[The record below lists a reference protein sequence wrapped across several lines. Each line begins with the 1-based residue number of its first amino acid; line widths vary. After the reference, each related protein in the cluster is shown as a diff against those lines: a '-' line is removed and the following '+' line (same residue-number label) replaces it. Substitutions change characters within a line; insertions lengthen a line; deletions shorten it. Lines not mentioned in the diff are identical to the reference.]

1 MSASVQ
7 PVTPIA
13 NVTPAVLPSLPCE
26 PGRNGAVPSDR
37 TYLATR
43 LLWEERNVIAR
54 VVIRCAVLLLLV
66 AFLLPSNYESRTQ
79 LMPPDGQSSTLGML
93 AALGA
98 RAGIGGSAFGIG
110 ADFLGL
116 KSSGALF
123 INLLSSDSVR
133 DDLINRFDLRHVY
146 WTSTYRAARKS
157 LSSHTDL
164 EEDKKSGVLSITVSD
179 HDPHR
184 AAAMARAYVEEL
196 NQLVTTLNTS
206 SAHRERVFLEDRL
219 KVVKRDLDESAK
231 AFSEFSSKNTAID
244 IKEQGKAMV
253 EAAATL
259 QGEAIAAE
267 SELRG
272 LEQIYAPENVRV
284 RSVRARLA
292 ELKRQLNKLGGTSS
306 LDPSVDSGV
315 DGSIYPSIR
324 QLPILGVTYADLFR
338 RVKIDETVYEV
349 LTQEYEMARVEE
361 AKQVPSVKVIDP
373 AKVPERRSGPS
384 RLLIVFGGSLLC
396 FCGAAMWVFGKEAW
410 KGTDPQD
417 PRKILAEEVAI
428 TVAQN
433 IRWQSAR
440 DLTLKVIP
448 WATRNRHNGNGNHT

>member
-1 MSASVQ
+1 
-7 PVTPIA
+7 
-13 NVTPAVLPSLPCE
+13 
-26 PGRNGAVPSDR
+26 
-37 TYLATR
+37 
-43 LLWEERNVIAR
+43 
-54 VVIRCAVLLLLV
+54 
-66 AFLLPSNYESRTQ
+66 
-79 LMPPDGQSSTLGML
+79 ML